1 MLRLFVVLLS
11 VVFAG
16 CFEMNN
22 VTKEDV
28 SDMADCYETT
38 IAVDDRYAIVLNKD
52 CMDSLLL
59 SAAPKI
65 ALETE
70 AIVNAEEV
78 GETAAEAT
86 ETEVATEYPCPIED
100 RGNWTL
106 LVTLKR
112 NNFNLTN
119 FRVPKEQED
128 LINQAYVD
136 GKDFFFIIYKLAVAI
151 LPTHWSDATRTL
163 GDIRQARYYL
173 EAPGLLN
180 QNSLISHQ
188 QVFNFVDPDAFWF
201 EHWSSRDRT
210 QSGFLVSFETMVKQ
224 ETLPNDEEIQDYV
237 FLTSIWDHYG
247 WFACWRRGRTGNQRI
262 SPTRHLC
269 SVKGVS

>member
-1 MLRLFVVLLS
+1 MVRLFVVLLS
-11 VVFAG
+11 VVFVG

-38 IAVDDRYAIVLNKD
+38 IAVEDRYAIVLDKD

-100 RGNWTL
+100 RGDWTL
-106 LVTLKR
+106 LATLKR
-112 NNFNLTN
+112 NNFNLTH
-119 FRVPKEQED
+119 FRVPKELAD
-128 LINQAYVD
+128 PINQAYVD
-136 GKDFFFIIYKLAVAI
+136 GKDFLFIIYLPAVEVQ
-151 LPTHWSDATRTL
+151 PNRWSDATRDF
-163 GDIRQARYYL
+163 GIIWQARYYL

-180 QNSLISHQ
+180 KNSVIAHH
-188 QVFNFVDPDAFWF
+188 QVFHFVDPDAFWF
-201 EHWSSRDRT
+201 EHWSSQDKT
-210 QSGFLVSFETMVKQ
+210 KSGFLASFESMVRQ

-237 FLTSIWDHYG
+237 FPPEFGTTMDE
-247 WFACWRRGRTGNQRI
+247 F
-262 SPTRHLC
+262 
-269 SVKGVS
+269 GVGGGGAPEIKENHQLDIYVR